1 MIKKHISKK
10 SSPSFWFSFV
20 VHVCLLIYLLLTSIT
35 LPDSLEAFKLEMTIS
50 PAEALNK
57 EPITLLRFDGADIGS
72 EITPADMALTA
83 TLPLAINLTSFSDAL
98 VEDSI
103 RNIEADSSTFASM
116 KPADLFVDLESE
128 LKAEG
133 TLEASREGING
144 GGQGKGKTSTNI
156 SATTSFY
163 GVRGTGNR
171 FAFVCDVSGSMDGA
185 PFQRLMRELQES
197 ITRLPPHAQ
206 FYVVFFNDDDEKS
219 NDQTRRKDST
229 GMWTISS
236 YSYKKVLA
244 TAVKAMENG
253 DHIENNLEAVCRAI
267 EEYPED
273 KYKILMIA
281 DNWEDPCDMH
291 LLNYLKEKKIPVRI
305 IVCGVEDS
313 FNTKYLEIAYATGG
327 TIHTMEDDLK
337 NLASMKDGTTF
348 KIGKIKY
355 KIAKGKFYQVR

>member
-1 MIKKHISKK
+1 MYHVKQKYISKK
-10 SSPSFWFSFV
+10 SLPSFWFSFV

-206 FYVVFFNDDDEKS
+206 FYVVFFNDDVFPLYWPQSVATMVPAVTANKARLQAWMSHVSPGGSTYAFEAILAAFNVRPDTIFLLTDGAFSDEVQVMEAFKS
-219 NDQTRRKDST
+219 MGQQRLVSVHTVSIGRSSVVLQQIA
-229 GMWTISS
+229 GMNRGL
-236 YSYKKVLA
+236 YREV
-244 TAVKAMENG
+244 
-253 DHIENNLEAVCRAI
+253 
-267 EEYPED
+267 
-273 KYKILMIA
+273 
-281 DNWEDPCDMH
+281 
-291 LLNYLKEKKIPVRI
+291 
-305 IVCGVEDS
+305 
-313 FNTKYLEIAYATGG
+313 
-327 TIHTMEDDLK
+327 
-337 NLASMKDGTTF
+337 
-348 KIGKIKY
+348 
-355 KIAKGKFYQVR
+355 Q